1 MKFTK
6 KTWIAVIS
14 ICAVVCGGCV
24 FASISSNVSK
34 NDVNKASKEFAENVL
49 GGTLPDIDVKW
60 ELQQAMKQLE
70 TATETTAT
78 TTVTTSTETVTTTSA
93 VSTNVDGNSS
103 NPSSPSNPSG
113 SSSSSKQIRN
123 IQERVEYTG
132 GDLEKG
138 VLYEATVVAVKTANC
153 IALDVKGGRKTA
165 DFKYLLVCMPE
176 YTSVDNILEYV
187 PEDEIENIEEIRQNV
202 LNNENVK
209 EENKNKIKIYDI
221 VYNKLKQGDTV
232 YIEFDENMMPDLPSD
247 NDYFVYL
254 WYFENEEDKAN
265 GTLSLFQEWLLN
277 KGYTDVFDDTE
288 NQKYL
293 EYFEQLADNAD
304 KNFAGLWNG
313 YFKRE
318 TDEEKMKKIA
328 MSTSIE
334 PVATDVPE
342 TENTEN
348 QTVTAE
354 VTPVPQE

>member
-14 ICAVVCGGCV
+14 ICCVACGGCI
-24 FASISSNVSK
+24 FASINSNISK
-34 NDVNKASKEFAENVL
+34 NDINKASKEIAKNVL
-49 GGTLPDIDVKW
+49 GGTLPDVDVKW
-60 ELQQAMKQLE
+60 ELKQAMKQLG
-70 TATETTAT
+70 TVTETTAT
-78 TTVTTSTETVTTTSA
+78 TTVTTATETVTTTSA
-93 VSTNVDGNSS
+93 VSTNADENSS
-103 NPSSPSNPSG
+103 NPSNPSNPSG

-138 VLYEATVVAVKTANC
+138 VLYEATVVSVKTANC
-153 IALDVKGGRKTA
+153 ISLDVKGGRKTA

-176 YTSVDNILEYV
+176 YTSVDNVLEYI

-202 LNNENVK
+202 LNNKNIK

-221 VYNKLKQGDTV
+221 VCNKLKQGDTV
-232 YIEFDENMMPDLPSD
+232 YVEFDENIMPDLPSD

-277 KGYTDVFDDTE
+277 RGYTDVFDDTE

-293 EYFEQLADNAD
+293 EYFKQLADNAD
-304 KNFAGLWNG
+304 QNFAGLWNG

-328 MSTSIE
+328 MSTSTE
-334 PVATDVPE
+334 PVTTDIPE
-342 TENTEN
+342 TENAEN
-348 QTVTAE
+348 QTETTE
-354 VTPVPQE
+354 ITQMSQQ